1 MLTCSLS
8 SSEELEQKGKELD
21 LQAWA
26 PRAGPRVGVGKG
38 ESLWTP
44 ALFFLDQDP
53 VPTCQRQGHSDSFPF
68 QSGKPPLCPH
78 PHPGLRGLE
87 EKAWSPRG
95 QAPVHIPSRRC
106 QQLVPGGRDHGTSVD
121 TCPWVRKES
130 TVVSGPAA
138 PPPARRGPSPAWRL
152 PHVGLCGL
160 MGSDTPGTRDRDPSP
175 WNLGSRMRCPG
186 GEVE

>member
-106 QQLVPGGRDHGTSVD
+106 QQLVPGGWDHGTSVD

-138 PPPARRGPSPAWRL
+138 PPPPAGGQAQPGVCPTWACVASWGLTL
-152 PHVGLCGL
+152 PG
-160 MGSDTPGTRDRDPSP
+160 PGTETRPP
-175 WNLGSRMRCPG
+175 GIWALG
-186 GEVE
+186 